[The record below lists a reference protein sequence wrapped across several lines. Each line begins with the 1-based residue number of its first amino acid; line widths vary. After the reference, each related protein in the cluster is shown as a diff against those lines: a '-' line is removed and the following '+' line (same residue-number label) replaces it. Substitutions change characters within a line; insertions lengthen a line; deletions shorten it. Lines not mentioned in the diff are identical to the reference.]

1 MREIELY
8 DEDELKFAFDNDVIN
23 DWEYKFYK
31 SIYNYHSLSDK
42 QAKVVERI
50 NEVIAIA
57 LKGVGLR
64 IVKDDR
70 GNKRNK
76 KYQTA

>member
-1 MREIELY
+1 MREVELY
-8 DEDELKFAFDNDVIN
+8 DEQELKFALDNDVIN
-23 DWEYKFYK
+23 DWEYKFYL
-31 SIYNYHSLSDK
+31 SIYNYNSLSDK
-42 QAKVVERI
+42 QGRIVERI

-70 GNKRNK
+70 KAK
-76 KYQTA
+76 EKLKTA

>member
-1 MREIELY
+1 MREVELY
-8 DEDELKFAFDNDVIN
+8 DEEELKFALDNDIIN
-23 DWEYKFYK
+23 DWEYKFYL
-31 SIYNYHSLSDK
+31 SIYNYNSLSDK
-42 QAKVVERI
+42 QGRIVERI

-70 GNKRNK
+70 KAK
-76 KYQTA
+76 EKMKATS

>member
-1 MREIELY
+1 MREVELY
-8 DEDELKFAFDNDVIN
+8 DEHELKFALDNDVIN
-23 DWEYKFYK
+23 DWEYKFYL
-31 SIYNYHSLSDK
+31 SIYNYNSLSDK
-42 QAKVVERI
+42 QGRIVERI

-70 GNKRNK
+70 KAK
-76 KYQTA
+76 EKLKTA

>member
-1 MREIELY
+1 MREVELY
-8 DEDELKFAFDNDVIN
+8 DEEELKFALDNDIIN
-23 DWEYKFYK
+23 DWEYKFYL
-31 SIYNYHSLSDK
+31 SIYNYNSLSDK
-42 QAKVVERI
+42 QGRIVERI

-70 GNKRNK
+70 KAK
-76 KYQTA
+76 EKMKTA